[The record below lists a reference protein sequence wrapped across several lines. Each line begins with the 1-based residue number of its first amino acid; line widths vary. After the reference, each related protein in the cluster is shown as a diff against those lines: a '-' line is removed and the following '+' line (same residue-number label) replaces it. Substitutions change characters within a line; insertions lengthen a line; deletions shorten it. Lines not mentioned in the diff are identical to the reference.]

1 MKKISKIL
9 ACSLIFSFVASI
21 GSTGN
26 QVEAKSSSIAVSKEN
41 FLLTEE
47 AIRSEPAAST
57 VGDNSAQ
64 MEKVL
69 RLVKGIVTIPKEY
82 SEFSYYYND
91 NSYSKNQIWNFT
103 WRNPKDG
110 NRIRVNSDGNG
121 NISYYEKSN
130 YEREQ
135 GVASYLKKELEK
147 TAASFIKSMNPTIAN
162 KISLFETNYTGIH
175 EGNYEYQYVRM
186 ENGIQL
192 PDNFVTVYVDSI
204 SGEVARYNVNWNY
217 ETKVPSSKAKLTKE
231 EAYKTISQQVKM
243 NLSYRMNYQWI
254 GTGENTV
261 LDKKAYLVYEPS
273 QTYIAVNAVTG
284 EVYNTKSEW
293 NEKETTKDSAAANE
307 MATGSAM
314 KDGGLTQQELDKI
327 ADLQKLI
334 SKQKAI
340 DIISNHKKLYIDKSL
355 NSYDAN
361 LEQVADGQYVW
372 YISLNDS
379 RPYDVK
385 KEKEY
390 YRAYANATVDAKT
403 GKILSFSA
411 SIKSN
416 YDSSNQKWN
425 TVKVKYDAKAA
436 QEILEK
442 FIKESHSDQFKKTK
456 LSSQTPDY
464 IAFMKNESTPVYGG
478 YRYNYNRF
486 NEGIE
491 FVYNSIN
498 GSVDG
503 VTGKIYEFNVNW
515 DDNIVFESPKKAI
528 SPEKAFEYYMKDDG
542 FKMVYE
548 INQVHT
554 FDPNYKGTDKFFEG
568 SDAYSYKEE
577 IRLVYSTNIYPYM
590 ISPFTGEKLDYS
602 GDVYQVDSAFSYTD
616 ITDTD
621 ENRNILLFADMNIG
635 FEGPHFLDK
644 NIVTPAELESLLTK
658 IGYYS
663 NSDSPKIQGTTISRE
678 ELAYYL
684 VNLLGLKEVAALKGI
699 YLTGY
704 LDQHN
709 IQPLYHGSVA
719 IAKGFGFITEDAG
732 NLLNPTH
739 HITRREIMDILVKF
753 LDAANKLR

>member
-21 GSTGN
+21 GSAGN
-26 QVEAKSSSIAVSKEN
+26 QVEAKSSSIAVSSEN

-110 NRIRVNSDGNG
+110 NRIRVNSDGKG
-121 NISYYEKSN
+121 NISYYQKSN

-135 GVASYLKKELEK
+135 GIAKYLKKELEQ
-147 TAASFIKSMNPTIAN
+147 TAISFVKSMNPTIVN
-162 KISLFETNYTGIH
+162 KLSLLETNYTGIY
-175 EGNYEYQYVRM
+175 EGNYEYHYVRM
-186 ENGIQL
+186 ENDIQF

-217 ETKVPSSKAKLTKE
+217 ETKVPTSKAKLTKDD
-231 EAYKTISQQVKM
+231 AYKIISQHVKM

-254 GTGENTV
+254 SRGDSTV
-261 LDKKAYLVYEPS
+261 IDKKAYLVYEPS

-284 EVYNTKSEW
+284 EVYHTKSEW
-293 NEKETTKDSAAANE
+293 NEKESTNDSAAAEE

-314 KDGGLTQQELDKI
+314 KDGALTQQELDKI
-327 ADLQKLI
+327 AELQKLI

-340 DIISNHKKLYIDKSL
+340 DIISNHKTLYIDKSL

-361 LEQVADGQYVW
+361 LEQTGDGQYVW

-379 RPYDVK
+379 RPYDAK

-390 YRAYANATVDAKT
+390 YRAYANAMVDAKS
-403 GKILSFSA
+403 GKILSFNA

-416 YDSSNQKWN
+416 FDSINQKWN
-425 TVKVKYDAKAA
+425 TVKVKYDGKAA

-442 FIKESHSDQFKKTK
+442 FIKESHNEQFKKTK
-456 LSSQTPDY
+456 LSSQTPGY

-478 YRYNYNRF
+478 YNYNYNRV

-515 DDNIVFESPKKAI
+515 DDDIVFDSPKKAI

-542 FKMVYE
+542 FNLVYE
-548 INQVHT
+548 LNQVHT
-554 FDPNYKGTDKFFEG
+554 FDPNYKGTDKFYEG

-577 IRLVYSTNIYPYM
+577 IRLVYNTNIFPYA

-602 GDVYQVDSAFSYTD
+602 GATYQDSSNIFYTD
-616 ITDTD
+616 VKDVK

-635 FEGPHFLDK
+635 FEGSSFQKDK
-644 NIVTPAELESLLTK
+644 VITIGDLQALLSK
-658 IGYYS
+658 VGYYLNNDLS
-663 NSDSPKIQGTTISRE
+663 KEKTISRE
-678 ELAYYL
+678 ELAFYL
-684 VNLLGLKEVAALKGI
+684 VDLLGLKEVAALKDI
-699 YLTGY
+699 YLLRFADEYTIKAEYYGA
-704 LDQHN
+704 
-709 IQPLYHGSVA
+709 VA
-719 IAKGFGFITEDAG
+719 LAKGFGFITEES
-732 NLLNPTH
+732 NNNFNPSH
-739 HITRREIMDILVKF
+739 QITRGEMMDILSKF
-753 LDAANKLR
+753 IDAAERLK